1 MKKILIIVLPAL
13 FIYGCGVWAD
23 FTTYFNLY
31 YNASDLFQKA
41 EEDINS
47 SKKDVFSIQ
56 DVPLSANTNA
66 NITKVIEKCSQIL
79 QFHANSGYVDDAL
92 LMIGKCFYYQAS
104 YQNALR
110 KFNELL
116 STQPNSDLVL
126 EANLW
131 TGMTQIGERDF
142 DKGLNTLKSVMDN
155 AQKKGDKDILE
166 SAYIEEIKY
175 TISQK
180 DYDGA
185 ISLLDDFL
193 KTSGN
198 SEIKA
203 EAAFKQ
209 GMLYKEEGD
218 LPNAIKA
225 FEKVNNYSPT
235 YYILLKSSIQL
246 GKTFR
251 ENGEFQKSLDLFNSM
266 RAQSKF
272 SDAFDSIEVQ
282 SGITLMQMNKL
293 DDAINK
299 FVLVDTTY
307 SKTPSAGLAEYQL
320 GNIYENNFSNFDTAS
335 YYYTKSLSHSLAKEY
350 VDSAKNNIEL
360 LRKYKNSLTEL
371 KRINRDINYLQNPD
385 AFLKDSLDYV
395 EKLNK
400 EKEEKAHD
408 EERIKK
414 LAYEK
419 RFNANARNTEQAAIK
434 IKPPQRPKISLDSL
448 NSELIKTKFE
458 LGNLLFTEFNL
469 PDSAIQYYKDIIQNF
484 PNSSY
489 QAKVLY
495 AIGSYFLVKN
505 DSVKADSLFNI
516 IYNRYKNQSIVNAAA
531 NKLNKPLIQINSDP
545 VETLYSFSEKQM
557 DDKKYDSSLVNLYKI
572 YENHPTS
579 HYAAKALFAYG
590 WILENEM
597 NLPDSAAS
605 IYDTLSKKYPNTVY
619 SNAIKTKLAYYQS
632 EKEKELH
639 PDSLNSKIDTNTAP
653 VNNSA
658 INLSGKAEVVNKT
671 GETGVKEAESNGNE
685 ALKRNT
691 QANPDTL
698 IRVFSRFKNR

>member
-1 MKKILIIVLPAL
+1 MPAL
-13 FIYGCGVWAD
+13 FLYGCGIWAD

-41 EEDINS
+41 EKDIND
-47 SKKDVFSIQ
+47 SKKDVFSVEE
-56 DVPLSANTNA
+56 VPLSANTNA
-66 NITKVIEKCSQIL
+66 DITKVIEKCSQIL
-79 QFHANSGYVDDAL
+79 QFHANSGFVDDAL
-92 LMIGKCFYYQAS
+92 LMIGKCFYYQS
-104 YQNALR
+104 NYQNALR

-131 TGMTQIGERDF
+131 IGMTQIGEREF
-142 DKGLNTLKSVMDN
+142 NTGLNTLQNVMDQ
-155 AQKKGDKDILE
+155 AKKKGDKNILE
-166 SAYIEEIKY
+166 RAYIEEIKY
-175 TISQK
+175 RISQN

-198 SEIKA
+198 SEINA

-209 GMLYKEEGD
+209 GMLYKANGD
-218 LPNAIKA
+218 LPDAIKA
-225 FEKVNNYSPT
+225 FERVNNYSPS
-235 YYILLKSSIQL
+235 YYILLKSSIEL

-251 ENGEFQKSLDLFNSM
+251 DNNQFQKSLDLFNSL

-282 SGITLMQMNKL
+282 SGVTLMQMNRL
-293 DDAINK
+293 NDAINK

-335 YYYTKSLSHSLAKEY
+335 YYFTKSLAHSLAKEY

-360 LRKYKNSLTEL
+360 LGKYKKSLTEL
-371 KRINRDINYLQNPD
+371 KRINRDINYIQNPD
-385 AFLKDSLDYV
+385 AFLKDSLAYA
-395 EKLNK
+395 EKMNK
-400 EKEEKAHD
+400 EKEDKVHD
-408 EERIKK
+408 EEKVKK
-414 LAYEK
+414 PEYDN
-419 RFNANARNTEQAAIK
+419 RFGAAPRTTEPPAVK
-434 IKPPQRPKISLDSL
+434 IQPPQRPKISLDSL
-448 NSELIKTKFE
+448 NSELVKTKFQ

-469 PDSAIQYYKDIIQNF
+469 PDSAIQYYEDIIRNH
-484 PNSSY
+484 PNSEY

-495 AIGSYFLVKN
+495 AIGSYYLVKN

-516 IYNRYKNQSIVNAAA
+516 IYDRYKNESIVNAAA
-531 NKLNKPLIQINSDP
+531 NKLNKPLIQIISDP
-545 VETLYSFSEKQM
+545 VETIYAYSERQM
-557 DDKKYDSSLVNLYKI
+557 EDKKYDSSLVNFYKI

-579 HYAAKALFAYG
+579 HYAAKALYAYG

-597 NLPDSAAS
+597 NRPDSAAA
-605 IYDTLSKKYPNTVY
+605 IYDTLSKKYPNTIY
-619 SNAIKTKLAYYQS
+619 SNAVKPKLAYYQS
-632 EKEKELH
+632 EKFKELH
-639 PDSLNSKIDTNTAP
+639 PDSLNAKVKTKASP
-653 VNNSA
+653 VNAPGANVNENSGVDKKA
-658 INLSGKAEVVNKT
+658 GGSGENGT
-671 GETGVKEAESNGNE
+671 EAKGNE
-685 ALKRNT
+685 ALRNNN

-698 IRVFSRFKNR
+698 IRVFSRFKNN